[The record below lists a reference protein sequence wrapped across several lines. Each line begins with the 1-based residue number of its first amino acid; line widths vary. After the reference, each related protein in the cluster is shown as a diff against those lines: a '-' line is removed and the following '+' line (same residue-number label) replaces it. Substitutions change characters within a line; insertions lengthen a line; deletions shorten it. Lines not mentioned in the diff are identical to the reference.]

1 MKNIEELKNLI
12 YTVNVSMLRCSKWVI
27 ILVCLVGTLV
37 DANARYKKKESVEWS
52 LEQDN
57 EFGNSKELF
66 STLNCS
72 KLVFGGMT
80 IDELENFPTKKEEAL
95 YNATKLYH
103 TIVRITNKES
113 KSFQVKTTES
123 NPEYNEESFIVEI
136 IPEEIKTTEMVVGF
150 KIYKKSNPEIY
161 KFFRVDA
168 DEELDEDELN
178 NKERQFELN
187 AEEIAKDIE
196 SDIFWSHR
204 NARNR
209 KK

>member
-1 MKNIEELKNLI
+1 MNAEWKNLI
-12 YTVNVSMLRCSKWVI
+12 GTVSAALSRCFKWVI
-27 ILVCLVGTLV
+27 ILVCLVGTFA
-37 DANARYKKKESVEWS
+37 DANARHKKKESIEWS
-52 LEQDN
+52 VQQDN

-80 IDELENFPTKKEEAL
+80 VDELENFPTKKEEAL

-103 TIVRITNKES
+103 TIVKITNKES

-123 NPEYNEESFIVEI
+123 NPEYNEDSFIIEI
-136 IPEEIKTTEMVVGF
+136 IPEEIKTTEMVVAF
-150 KIYKKSNPEIY
+150 KIYKKSNPEVY

-178 NKERQFELN
+178 NNDRQFELN